1 MASNASLANGIRSMV
16 FLRIILLALVFAT
29 SKAQARTPELD
40 PTRMPNGTW
49 IIETQAP
56 LDALSVCDGFLPH
69 GSKIRIDVEG
79 PTRRAVEED
88 IKNQLG
94 VTLTLLPP
102 LSVGL
107 CKLGV
112 GEPVSYAKS
121 LCADGKLQV
130 DSASPFVFDDA
141 VMDFSRLTKKDIVD
155 RQLDF
160 YTDRGAK
167 LGSSF
172 ARLWLW
178 QRSGEWNLWL
188 QSRDRMISKCVVELP
203 GKNNFD
209 SFPMIWRRVPGS

>member
-1 MASNASLANGIRSMV
+1 MESSASAADRMQSTMG
-16 FLRIILLALVFAT
+16 LRIIILALVFTA
-29 SKAQARTPELD
+29 SKAHASTPGRD
-40 PTRMPNGTW
+40 PTKMPNGTW

-56 LDALSVCDGFLPH
+56 ADALSVCDGYLPH
-69 GSKIRIDVEG
+69 GSKVRIDVEG

-88 IKNQLG
+88 IKDQLG

-107 CKLGV
+107 CNLGV
-112 GEPVSYAKS
+112 GEQVSYAKS
-121 LCADGKLQV
+121 LCADGKLRV
-130 DSASPFVFDDA
+130 DPALPFVFDDA
-141 VMDFSRLTKKDIVD
+141 VMDFSRLTTKDIVD
-155 RQLDF
+155 RQLEF

-167 LGSSF
+167 LGSAF

-188 QSRDRMISKCVVELP
+188 QAQDRMISKCVVELP

-209 SFPMIWRRVPGS
+209 SFPIIWRRVPGG